1 METDAAHM
9 LEGHHVHGA
18 DNSKSCDTVSHCLKR
33 DAYGNS
39 RNDPGLDTY
48 HTRYLYSKLLG
59 GIVKSNP
66 QLVVALEQAPYVR
79 LHREPQLVIRR
90 QDSVI

>member
-1 METDAAHM
+1 METDTAHM
-9 LEGHHVHGA
+9 LEGHHVQGA
-18 DNSKSCDTVSHCLKR
+18 DDSGSCDTVSHCLKR

-66 QLVVALEQAPYVR
+66 VALEQAPHVR